1 MGKLTGRVGE
11 LLKAEDFS
19 GKIASTSIKRKRYT
33 IKDCKLA
40 SEGENSYSC
49 CAAIIISSQYLSIDP
64 IHDGEVGVGKNAP
77 LPVFPL

>member
-1 MGKLTGRVGE
+1 M
-11 LLKAEDFS
+11 F
-19 GKIASTSIKRKRYT
+19 YT

-64 IHDGEVGVGKNAP
+64 IHAGEVGVGKNAP